1 MDGESTRPGYVTIS
15 IEEEIE
21 RVVTIVKRIQENFD
35 IPVSV
40 DTYKAPVLE
49 AAFQAGADMANDI
62 WGDVVKRRIGGTGI
76 PGRHKRGYGMES
88 VDGSGETGTF
98 KSYGAVWDTVEET
111 GDAQ

>member
-40 DTYKAPVLE
+40 DTYKVPVLE

-62 WGDVVKRRIGGTGI
+62 WGVVKRRIGGTGI

>member
-62 WGDVVKRRIGGTGI
+62 WGEGLPPMVKRQR
-76 PGRHKRGYGMES
+76 YYES
-88 VDGSGETGTF
+88 LN
-98 KSYGAVWDTVEET
+98 A
-111 GDAQ
+111 AA

>member
-1 MDGESTRPGYVTIS
+1 MDGESTRPSYVTIS

-49 AAFQAGADMANDI
+49 AAFQAGADMAND
-62 WGDVVKRRIGGTGI
+62 VVKRRIGGTGI

>member
-15 IEEEIE
+15 IEEIE

-40 DTYKAPVLE
+40 DTYKAPV
-49 AAFQAGADMANDI
+49 
-62 WGDVVKRRIGGTGI
+62 
-76 PGRHKRGYGMES
+76 RHKRGYGMES